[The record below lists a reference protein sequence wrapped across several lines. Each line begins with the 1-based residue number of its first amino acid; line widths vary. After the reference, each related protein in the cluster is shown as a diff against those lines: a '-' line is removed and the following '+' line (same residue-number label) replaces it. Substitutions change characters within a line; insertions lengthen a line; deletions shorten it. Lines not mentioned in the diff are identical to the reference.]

1 MSCRDILPWPPF
13 LWEWA
18 LCEGGTALWNQLITC
33 PLIATVC
40 LLSHLKHTYHIHQI
54 YWPFFFCATEPEF
67 SKHFLLL
74 YFSLFDQ
81 DTLKQER
88 FLTWLRLL
96 YKTPWCETDS
106 SLHGNRLMTMIFD
119 MSQEWTQCKRAS
131 VWLCLNICSFLRTAL
146 CVCGQVTVGK
156 KKYTG
161 TDTHVVAD
169 ISAPKEV
176 EETQNEWLHKEEI
189 RLG

>member
-1 MSCRDILPWPPF
+1 MWNRQQPAREQVNDHVV
-13 LWEWA
+13 
-18 LCEGGTALWNQLITC
+18 TALQ
-33 PLIATVC
+33 
-40 LLSHLKHTYHIHQI
+40 Q
-54 YWPFFFCATEPEF
+54 
-67 SKHFLLL
+67 
-74 YFSLFDQ
+74 
-81 DTLKQER
+81 
-88 FLTWLRLL
+88 
-96 YKTPWCETDS
+96 
-106 SLHGNRLMTMIFD
+106 FD

-146 CVCGQVTVGK
+146 CVCGQLTVGKK

>member
-54 YWPFFFCATEPEF
+54 YWPFTEPEF

-106 SLHGNRLMTMIFD
+106 SLHGNRLMTMSWLRCNSLICLKSERSANVQVCDCAWTFVVFCVLHFVSVVS
-119 MSQEWTQCKRAS
+119 SQLE
-131 VWLCLNICSFLRTAL
+131 
-146 CVCGQVTVGK
+146 K
-156 KKYTG
+156 KKIHRNWYT
-161 TDTHVVAD
+161 
-169 ISAPKEV
+169 
-176 EETQNEWLHKEEI
+176 
-189 RLG
+189 RCRRY